1 MARLQSAI
9 RVVALAGETVDALVY
24 RVLGKGSPAVEQ
36 VMASNPNLCDQGLF
50 LNPGQM
56 VMIPAA
62 ATTPATPPTINL
74 WD

>member
-1 MARLQSAI
+1 MARLSTSI
-9 RVVALAGETVDALVY
+9 RVEAEAGETVDALVY

-36 VMASNPNLCDQGLF
+36 VLAANPNLADQGNILSA
-50 LNPGQM
+50 GQAII
-56 VMIPAA
+56 IPAA